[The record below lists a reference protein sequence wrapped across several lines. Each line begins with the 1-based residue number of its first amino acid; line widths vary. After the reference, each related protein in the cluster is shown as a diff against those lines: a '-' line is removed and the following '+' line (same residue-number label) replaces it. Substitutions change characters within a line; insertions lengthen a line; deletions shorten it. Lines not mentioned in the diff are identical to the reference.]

1 MALNTSVSLKY
12 ETEFGECISQVSGI
26 DLCLQH
32 DIFMALTYLSSLFL
46 LLFLIFHKKLIKT
59 KKTVN
64 ISDLNRS
71 FDELKFQFEKG
82 LTIEGHK
89 NGTRY
94 FGLEKVK
101 EWKSKFGY
109 VFNIYGNDHFIKNKP
124 HFHFDHKEKGVSC
137 KMSFDGE
144 IFESNGKNEID
155 KKVLKELRYFLSM
168 DRTQEIIVS
177 KWNEKNPKLKY
188 KIKASTQHRL

>member
-1 MALNTSVSLKY
+1 MFV
-12 ETEFGECISQVSGI
+12 
-26 DLCLQH
+26 
-32 DIFMALTYLSSLFL
+32 
-46 LLFLIFHKKLIKT
+46 IFHKRILG
-59 KKTVN
+59 KKETVEF
-64 ISDLNRS
+64 SDLNRS

-82 LTIEGHK
+82 LTIEKHK

-109 VFNIYGNDHFIKNKP
+109 IFNIYANDHLINNKP

-144 IFESNGKNEID
+144 IFESKGKNKID
-155 KKVLKELRYFLSM
+155 KKVLKELRHFLFM
-168 DRTQEIIVS
+168 DRTQDIIVS

-188 KIKASTQHRL
+188 KIKASTQNL